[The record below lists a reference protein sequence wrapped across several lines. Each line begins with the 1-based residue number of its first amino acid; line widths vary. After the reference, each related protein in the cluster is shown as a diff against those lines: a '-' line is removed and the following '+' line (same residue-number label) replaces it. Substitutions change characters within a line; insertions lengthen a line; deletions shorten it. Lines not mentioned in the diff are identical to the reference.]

1 MVAHALQKRSTIN
14 TWSSWDRQGM
24 WQIPKKWHTTVR
36 ERGRKSFVLAGKNKW
51 RQSGPKEI
59 KLRNGRGRGVNFP
72 DLLSYK
78 LLFGENEAQ
87 RKKWAGSK
95 WWRALK
101 ASPELFVITE
111 IKHLDDWSL
120 HPDIWHY
127 PNTGLRILRFKK
139 KKIKKI

>member
-1 MVAHALQKRSTIN
+1 M
-14 TWSSWDRQGM
+14 
-24 WQIPKKWHTTVR
+24 
-36 ERGRKSFVLAGKNKW
+36 LAGKNKW

-59 KLRNGRGRGVNFP
+59 KLRNGGGRGVNFP

-139 KKIKKI
+139 NNQENIIFEQRSRNIWIWFWISFPRGTILLLSLET